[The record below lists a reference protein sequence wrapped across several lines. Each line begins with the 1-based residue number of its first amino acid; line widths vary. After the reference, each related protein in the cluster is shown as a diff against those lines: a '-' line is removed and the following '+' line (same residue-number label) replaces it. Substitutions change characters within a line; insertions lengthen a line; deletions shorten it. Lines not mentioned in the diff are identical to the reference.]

1 MSKSQQLQ
9 IRLEESKKALL
20 DRLCQQEQV
29 TVSEKIRE
37 MIEGLIES
45 QSKAPEQLPMKK
57 TKSSQAKTAQVPVFN
72 KEKKRTFTV
81 GEMYSGPGG
90 IGTALSKTR
99 LHSRGLDFS
108 FEHVWATDYD
118 PDTCRTYK
126 NNLLKGNPNAISI
139 CDDIRNVDIKKL
151 PVVDGFLYGFPCND
165 FSQVGESLGL
175 KGKFGRLYEYGVEY
189 INHANPLFI
198 FAENVSGI
206 GSSNSGK
213 AFELIL
219 SELNNAGIYGY
230 DLAVHHYKFEEY
242 GVPQARHRYIIVG
255 TRGDL
260 GLHFKVPTPSL
271 SFKTCKE
278 AIEIPRI
285 SADAHNNELTRQ
297 SKVVVERL
305 KLIKPGENVWTA
317 DLPDHLKLNVKG
329 ATISQIYKRL
339 DPTKPSYTVTGSGG
353 GGTHVYHWD
362 EPRALTNRERARLQT
377 FPDDFIFYGS
387 KESVRAQ
394 IGMAVPVDGAKIIL
408 DALLKT
414 FAGKAYDSIDPS
426 NGFFK
431 SKSLKLKARKA

>member
-1 MSKSQQLQ
+1 MRAIKPFQ
-9 IRLEESKKALL
+9 IRLKQMKQAIL
-20 DRLCQQEQV
+20 DRLSLKEQV
-29 TVSEKIRE
+29 TVFEGIRERIESIIQSQTNAQQPQTMIKSILSNPKAVKVPTFACEKIR
-37 MIEGLIES
+37 
-45 QSKAPEQLPMKK
+45 A
-57 TKSSQAKTAQVPVFN
+57 
-72 KEKKRTFTV
+72 FTV

-90 IGTALSKTR
+90 IGVALSK
-99 LHSRGLDFS
+99 SRFQSRDFDLS
-108 FEHVWATDYD
+108 FQHMWATDYD
-118 PDTCRTYK
+118 PDTCMTYK
-126 NNLLKGNPNAISI
+126 NNLLKNNPNALSI
-139 CDDIRNVDIKKL
+139 CEDIRNVDIQEL

-175 KGKFGRLYEYGVEY
+175 KGKFGRLYQYGVEY

-206 GSSNSGK
+206 GNSNSGN

-219 SELNNAGIYGY
+219 SELNNAGSCGY
-230 DLAVHHYKFEEY
+230 DLVVHHYKFEDY

-260 GLHFKVPTPSL
+260 GLHFKVPTPSMQI
-271 SFKTCKE
+271 KTCKE
-278 AIEIPRI
+278 AIENPSIA
-285 SADAHNNELTRQ
+285 ADAHNNELTRQ

-305 KLIKPGENVWTA
+305 KLIKPGQNAWTA
-317 DLPDHLKLNVKG
+317 DLPAHLKLNVKG

-339 DPTKPSYTVTGSGG
+339 DPSKPAYTVTGSGG
-353 GGTHVYHWD
+353 GGTHVYHWS

-377 FPDDFIFYGS
+377 FPDDFVFYGS

-414 FAGKAYDSIDPS
+414 FAGKTYDSIDPS

-431 SKSLKLKARKA
+431 SKSLKFKTRKG

>member
-1 MSKSQQLQ
+1 MSKSQLLQ
-9 IRLEESKKALL
+9 IRLEESKKTLL
-20 DRLCQQEQV
+20 DRLCRQEQV

-37 MIEGLIES
+37 LIDSLIES
-45 QSKAPEQLPMKK
+45 QNNAKDPQIMTQSPSTKAKP
-57 TKSSQAKTAQVPVFN
+57 AHVPAYN
-72 KEKKRTFTV
+72 GEKKRTFTV

-90 IGTALSKTR
+90 IGTALSQTR
-99 LHSRGLDFS
+99 LQSRGLDLS

-126 NNLLKGNPNAISI
+126 NNLLKGNPNALSI
-139 CDDIRNVDIKKL
+139 CDDIRNVNIQEL

-175 KGKFGRLYEYGVEY
+175 KGKFGRLYEYGVVY

-219 SELNNAGIYGY
+219 SELNNAGLYGY
-230 DLAVHHYKFEEY
+230 DLAVHHFKFEEY

-260 GLHFKVPTPSL
+260 GLKFKVPTPSMQM
-271 SFKTCKE
+271 KTCKE
-278 AIEIPRI
+278 AIENPPI
-285 SADAHNNELTRQ
+285 SSDAHNNELTRQ
-297 SKVVVERL
+297 SNVVVERL
-305 KLIKPGENVWTA
+305 KYIKPGENVWTA
-317 DLPDHLKLNVKG
+317 ELPDHLKLNVKG

-339 DPTKPSYTVTGSGG
+339 DPRKPSYTVTGSGG
-353 GGTHVYHWD
+353 GGTHVYHWS

-377 FPDDFIFYGS
+377 FPDDFVFYGS

-408 DALLKT
+408 EALLKT

-426 NGFFK
+426 NGYFS
-431 SKSLKLKARKA
+431 SKSLKVKARKA